1 MALSASIQQS
11 RYATVAFLAGRSG
24 QFVVLAFLLAT
35 QNTYASTLAASLFLS
50 HVGATAIPLYYILF
64 AAVSIPCST
73 FLSSV
78 IDRFPRHILFKYMLG
93 IFVVI
98 SIAMA
103 GLLGLGDRWY
113 YVVYLG
119 ISICEQLLY
128 SVYYVLFAD
137 YFSVTDAKRTTSRI
151 AIGMALGGLA
161 GGAGVAF
168 VTTFA
173 GPRFALVM
181 TPVLVGVVI
190 GYFGW
195 LTRKHQPLESI
206 EPAAEESIAE
216 SLRVV
221 PRLLRR
227 YPMVA
232 LLAAAMFLN
241 VFLQCVSE
249 YLAFSIYMLHFP
261 NVDALATFLGFI
273 QAGLNI
279 LGFVIVVAFT
289 DRQMPRLGVAIMNRV
304 YPALNTLSF
313 GVLTLTTALP
323 AGILANVAYD
333 PFVHSIDVPVA
344 TMNYNAIRYRLVG
357 RVRVF
362 IDGFVYPLGLAVS
375 GVLLDAFQRGGLSLR
390 GIALIGFIES
400 TLLLILHW
408 QIGRHYVRSLLDMLR
423 DGAVDF
429 EKVDKT
435 IRLPP
440 ETIAEIRA
448 MLRGD
453 PRSAYAGLQM
463 ALSCNHEF
471 SAADIAPA
479 LAVISL
485 PQGRSVVEQLARTE
499 TPARRQTFEFLAR
512 ADSPTV
518 RQLALEAL
526 AHSGAPL
533 ASDHGSLLADPD
545 EGIRCVAAAVAL
557 ISDPTDATAV
567 AVLSQPLR
575 ADSALGAISVLRLR
589 RDNATADILS
599 KLGRHPDPDVRA
611 AALAAAGAVGSGELN
626 VLAWAREASS
636 DESSI
641 VREAAFA
648 TLIRNVV
655 PQELAAILDEAWA
668 DPAFRVRQAAVGAV
682 EARGP
687 EAIQAVCSQLESR
700 REDTQLAAIDALGR
714 IQGDKAEPELLKML
728 ESTVFPSLEFNRKS
742 LQAFDVNR
750 PGWQAMVFAIKDA
763 NRRGLG
769 LVMHSLE
776 ALGHRRALNLVRTT
790 LNASDTRA
798 RANAIESLASLPRRQ
813 FVGPLATLFENWDAA
828 PNSGDFDR
836 DKALEVVHAAR
847 SSRYEGLRAAAAI
860 VWHVETGD
868 IPADALT
875 DSSRL
880 VADTALSLAHRG
892 ADHCPYQREAVMN
905 RLAFL
910 HSVPLFAQA
919 TLDDLIAIDRS
930 LTCETYLDGE
940 LIVTEGDPG
949 DRLCVVYRGKVAVR
963 KRMPQGERELATLSV
978 GDFFGE
984 MALFDDEP
992 RSASVSAIAEVEV
1005 LVLNRSKFHSLVQ
1018 QRPAILMELCATLVR
1033 RLRKAAS

>member
-11 RYATVAFLAGRSG
+11 RYATVAFFAGRSG

-195 LTRKHQPLESI
+195 LTRKHQPLETI

-375 GVLLDAFQRGGLSLR
+375 GVVLDAFQRGGLSLR

-448 MLRGD
+448 MLGGD

-485 PQGRSVVEQLARTE
+485 PQGRSVDRTACQDGNART
-499 TPARRQTFEFLAR
+499 AQ
-512 ADSPTV
+512 
-518 RQLALEAL
+518 
-526 AHSGAPL
+526 
-533 ASDHGSLLADPD
+533 
-545 EGIRCVAAAVAL
+545 
-557 ISDPTDATAV
+557 
-567 AVLSQPLR
+567 
-575 ADSALGAISVLRLR
+575 
-589 RDNATADILS
+589 DI
-599 KLGRHPDPDVRA
+599 
-611 AALAAAGAVGSGELN
+611 
-626 VLAWAREASS
+626 
-636 DESSI
+636 
-641 VREAAFA
+641 
-648 TLIRNVV
+648 
-655 PQELAAILDEAWA
+655 
-668 DPAFRVRQAAVGAV
+668 
-682 EARGP
+682 
-687 EAIQAVCSQLESR
+687 
-700 REDTQLAAIDALGR
+700 
-714 IQGDKAEPELLKML
+714 
-728 ESTVFPSLEFNRKS
+728 
-742 LQAFDVNR
+742 
-750 PGWQAMVFAIKDA
+750 
-763 NRRGLG
+763 
-769 LVMHSLE
+769 
-776 ALGHRRALNLVRTT
+776 
-790 LNASDTRA
+790 
-798 RANAIESLASLPRRQ
+798 
-813 FVGPLATLFENWDAA
+813 
-828 PNSGDFDR
+828 
-836 DKALEVVHAAR
+836 
-847 SSRYEGLRAAAAI
+847 
-860 VWHVETGD
+860 
-868 IPADALT
+868 
-875 DSSRL
+875 
-880 VADTALSLAHRG
+880 
-892 ADHCPYQREAVMN
+892 
-905 RLAFL
+905 
-910 HSVPLFAQA
+910 
-919 TLDDLIAIDRS
+919 
-930 LTCETYLDGE
+930 
-940 LIVTEGDPG
+940 
-949 DRLCVVYRGKVAVR
+949 
-963 KRMPQGERELATLSV
+963 
-978 GDFFGE
+978 
-984 MALFDDEP
+984 
-992 RSASVSAIAEVEV
+992 
-1005 LVLNRSKFHSLVQ
+1005 
-1018 QRPAILMELCATLVR
+1018 
-1033 RLRKAAS
+1033 